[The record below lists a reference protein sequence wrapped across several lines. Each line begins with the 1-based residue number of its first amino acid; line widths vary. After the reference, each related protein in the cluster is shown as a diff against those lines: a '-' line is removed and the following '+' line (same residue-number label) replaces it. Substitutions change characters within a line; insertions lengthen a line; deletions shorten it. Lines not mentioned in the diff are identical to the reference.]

1 MSGVTTGELAIVRPE
16 PTGRWSGRDRWRPEA
31 AAGGGSGWRPQLD
44 PALDMP
50 FTEVLDMS
58 PEAATAHVARMYAE
72 YRRTGRLAADE
83 RAQLMHR
90 LADLV
95 TEAASD
101 LGELDSLCTGKL
113 RSEGERTAQGGAAL
127 LRYYA
132 DRLRDNPFVSEPEPV
147 AAGVRQLIE
156 HVPLGM
162 VACILPWNYP
172 LSQACARMAMLM
184 ASGNAAVFKG
194 SELAQPPMLA
204 LEELAREAGWPA
216 WAYSVVTGGPEI
228 GRAIAEAGEVSGVCF
243 TGGVGTGLAVA
254 AGAARTLKRTVLEL
268 GGKTPNIVCADA
280 DFDAAVTG
288 VVGAAFR
295 NQGQVCSAG
304 SLLYVERPL
313 YQRFV
318 EAVAERAAGLRL
330 GHQLDPDSQ
339 MGPVISAAS
348 LERIESSVDE
358 ARAGGANVLCG
369 GERPRAQGHFYP
381 ATVLADVPAGMAV
394 AEDEVFGP
402 VLVAA
407 PFDDERAVIERTNAS
422 PFGLAAAAWTT
433 DAERAE
439 RIRAALD
446 VGIVWINTHGPIPR
460 NAPWG
465 GFRLSGLG
473 RLYGDEGLRAFTEA
487 RSSYILQ
494 SPAS

>member
-1 MSGVTTGELAIVRPE
+1 MSDVTATELIISAPQ
-16 PTGRWSGRDRWRPEA
+16 PGGRWSGRDRWRPEA
-31 AAGGGSGWRPQLD
+31 AQGDGAGWRPQLD
-44 PALDMP
+44 PALDAP
-50 FTEVLDMS
+50 FTYVLDMT
-58 PEAATAHVARMYAE
+58 PEQAAAHVARMHSE
-72 YRRTGRLAADE
+72 YRRAGGLAPAE
-83 RAQLMHR
+83 RAELMR
-90 LADLV
+90 RMADLV
-95 TEAASD
+95 TESARD

-113 RSEGERTAQGGAAL
+113 HSEGERTATGGAAL

-132 DRLRDNPFVSEPEPV
+132 DRLDESPFTSEPEPV

-156 HVPLGM
+156 YVPLGM

-216 WAYSVVTGGPEI
+216 WAYSVVTGGPAV
-228 GRAIAEAGEVSGVCF
+228 GQAIAEADEVRGICF
-243 TGGVGTGLAVA
+243 TGGVGAGLAVA
-254 AGAARTLKRTVLEL
+254 GGAASTLKRTVLEL

-280 DFDAAVTG
+280 DFDAAVAG
-288 VVGAAFR
+288 VSAAAFR

-313 YQRFV
+313 FQRFV
-318 EAVAERAAGLRL
+318 EAVAERAKGLRL
-330 GHQLDPDSQ
+330 GHQLDPQSQ

-348 LERIESSVDE
+348 LARIEQVVAE
-358 ARAGGANVLCG
+358 ARAAGATVLAG
-369 GERPRAQGHFYP
+369 GERPEAPGHFYP
-381 ATVLADVPAGMAV
+381 ATVLADVPSGVAV
-394 AEDEVFGP
+394 ADDEVFGP

-407 PFDDERAVIERTNAS
+407 PFDDEQEIIDRTNAS
-422 PFGLAAAAWTT
+422 PFGLAAAVWTR
-433 DAERAE
+433 DLERAE
-439 RIRAALD
+439 RIRSALE
-446 VGIVWINTHGPIPR
+446 VGIVWVNVHGPIPR

-487 RSSYILQ
+487 RSSYIQ